1 MSKKSVILNT
11 LIAVS
16 AIGCVGFA
24 LYPTIANNI
33 NQASQDKTIETYNTV
48 VQSVNTTALDEM
60 WDDAKAYNKNIASIG
75 RLFATS
81 DTLTQEYNETL
92 NPDGDGLMGY
102 VDIPD
107 QNIHLAIYHGTD
119 EETLET
125 AVGHMEGTSF
135 PTDGENV
142 FSIITGHTG
151 LPNLDLF
158 TDIHDMEEG
167 DTFTITALNRT
178 LTYTVD
184 DISVVLPEEMYN
196 LSVIKGENYCTLV
209 TCTPY
214 GINDHRLLVRGKLTN
229 VEETGTTKEVISG
242 SSFTQRGTGMNEII
256 KYGGYLII
264 AIIVGGAAVVI
275 IKTIK
280 DRR

>member
-1 MSKKSVILNT
+1 
-11 LIAVS
+11 
-16 AIGCVGFA
+16 
-24 LYPTIANNI
+24 
-33 NQASQDKTIETYNTV
+33 
-48 VQSVNTTALDEM
+48 
-60 WDDAKAYNKNIASIG
+60 
-75 RLFATS
+75 
-81 DTLTQEYNETL
+81 
-92 NPDGDGLMGY
+92 
-102 VDIPD
+102 
-107 QNIHLAIYHGTD
+107 
-119 EETLET
+119 
-125 AVGHMEGTSF
+125 MEGTSF